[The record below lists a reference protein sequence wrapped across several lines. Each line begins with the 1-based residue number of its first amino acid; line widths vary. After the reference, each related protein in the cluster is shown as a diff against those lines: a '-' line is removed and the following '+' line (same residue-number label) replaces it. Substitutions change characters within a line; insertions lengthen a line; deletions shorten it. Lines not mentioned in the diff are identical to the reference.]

1 MSIRVLSIAL
11 LAVTLSASGVR
22 SEEPQ
27 LRLTPELSLGKTL
40 DGEEV
45 TLGSLGDR
53 PVLALFWAT
62 WCKGCTEELATA
74 EALHRKFGDR
84 VTIIAVSG
92 DKIRSD
98 LTRFMRRN
106 TKNLTLRVT
115 RDPARR
121 AERSFAARGIPLSVL
136 IDRSGAVRW
145 QHLGFDEKTWLKE
158 LAPTLSAV
166 MNEPNPLVP
175 GSTGEPAIEVGAQ

>member
-1 MSIRVLSIAL
+1 MTVRALAIAL
-11 LAVTLSASGVR
+11 VAFTGLASSTRG
-22 SEEPQ
+22 EEPT
-27 LRLTPELSLGKTL
+27 LRLAPELSLGKTL
-40 DGEEV
+40 EGEEV

-62 WCKGCTEELATA
+62 WCKGCTKELATA

-145 QHLGFDEKTWLKE
+145 QLLGFDEKTWLKE

-166 MNEPNPLVP
+166 MNEPNPPVR
-175 GSTGEPAIEVGAQ
+175 GSTGEPAVEVSAQ